1 MVVQWRGKNA
11 LFCDA
16 FIFMTRNIVT
26 GLDIGTASTRVVV
39 CEYTGGSPVPQVLAL
54 VKKNTRGL
62 RRGYILQ
69 ADEAA
74 ASIKEALKE
83 AERVSGLKIKQVIL
97 GIGGATL
104 ESKIIEGGVIVSRAD
119 SEINGNDINR
129 AIEASEQ
136 GLPEMGNR
144 SIIHRV
150 PVAFKLDGKRI
161 TGRPEGL
168 KGARLEAQ
176 VFFIT
181 YASNHLRDFIATVE
195 TAGVRVDDIA
205 AAPLAASL
213 ALTSKLQ
220 KTAGCV
226 LANIG
231 SQTTSIIIFEE
242 GLPISLKVFPIG
254 STDITNDIA
263 LGFQVPLEDAER
275 MKMGELDPAGSPKKL
290 DEIIEARLSDIFEFI
305 ENHLKRLGRN
315 GLLPAGI
322 IITGG
327 GSGIA
332 EIETMAKQYFK
343 LPARVAI
350 PAVAATSR
358 NQIRDSGWSVAYGLC
373 LFGADFQAEES
384 LGLKLAKSTK
394 SNIIRWIKELLP

>member
-1 MVVQWRGKNA
+1 
-11 LFCDA
+11 
-16 FIFMTRNIVT
+16 MTRNIVT
-26 GLDIGTASTRVVV
+26 GLDIGTASIRIVV
-39 CEYTGGSPVPQVLAL
+39 CEYKNGSAVPQVLAL
-54 VKKNTRGL
+54 VKKNSRGL

-69 ADEAA
+69 FDEAV
-74 ASIKEALKE
+74 ASIKEALQE
-83 AERVSGLKIKQVIL
+83 AERVAGCKIKQVIL
-97 GIGGATL
+97 GVGGATL

-119 SEINGNDINR
+119 SEINTNDINR
-129 AIEASEQ
+129 AIEASEA
-136 GLPEMGNR
+136 GLPDTANK

-150 PVAFKLDGKRI
+150 PIAFKLDGKRV

-168 KGARLEAQ
+168 KGSKLEAQ
-176 VFFIT
+176 ILFVT
-181 YASNHLRDFIATVE
+181 YASNHLRDFISAVE
-195 TAGVRVDDIA
+195 SAGARVDDIA

-213 ALTSKLQ
+213 AITTKLQ

-242 GLPISLKVFPIG
+242 GLPLSLKVFPIG

-263 LGFQVPLEDAER
+263 LGFQIPLEDAE
-275 MKMGELDPAGSPKKL
+275 KVKIGDIDASIPQKKL

-327 GSGIA
+327 WSGIT
-332 EIETMAKQYFK
+332 EIEQLAKDYFK
-343 LPARVAI
+343 LPARVSI
-350 PAVAATSR
+350 PAVSTASR
-358 NQIRDSGWSVAYGLC
+358 NQIRETAWSVAYGLC
-373 LFGADFQAEES
+373 LFGADFEAEES
-384 LGLKLAKSTK
+384 LGLKIAKTTRL
-394 SNIIRWIKELLP
+394 NILRWIKELLP